1 MKQPDNNRNAA
12 YAQEQEQPL
21 SSLLESVKSYTVPGM
36 AIWPLRLFLG
46 ISFIWASFDKLRDPQ
61 FLDPSAMGFVG
72 KQIAP
77 SLVDSPIGGLIAAML
92 PLATLLGII
101 VMAGELLI
109 GVATLLGW
117 FTRFSALMGLLINLM
132 FYLTITWDIRPFYYG
147 ADIVFV
153 VGWLTLLLTGPG
165 PLSVDAYLRRHSK
178 PPQQAVM
185 INQQA
190 GKRAMVRDVAP
201 AEMSGAVSRR
211 RFNVMALSAVVGGV
225 VFLLDGAAWPI
236 LHSGSKPALAQL
248 PGQSPTTAT
257 SATSSSA
264 IQPTATSDAA
274 NLGNPPPQQPQPT
287 DTPGAAMSGQLLA
300 AAGSLPVNQS
310 LNFTDPTTGGPAVLV
325 HLTSG
330 YAAYSAICTHQGCT
344 VQYDSQQT
352 LLACPCHGALFDPAS
367 NGAVVR
373 RPARLPLSAIPVTVA
388 PDGGVYLA
396 G

>member
-1 MKQPDNNRNAA
+1 MKQRDNNRKVA
-12 YAQEQEQPL
+12 YAEEQEQPAP
-21 SSLLESVKSYTVPGM
+21 SLLNSVKSYTVPGM

-46 ISFIWASFDKLRDPQ
+46 ISFIWASFDKLLDPQ
-61 FLDPSAMGFVG
+61 FLDSSAIGFVG

-77 SLVDSPIGGLIAAML
+77 SLADSPIGGLISAML
-92 PLATLLGII
+92 PFATLLGIM
-101 VMAGELLI
+101 VMAGELLV

-132 FYLTITWDIRPFYYG
+132 FYLTITWGIRPFYYG

-165 PLSVDAYLRRHSK
+165 PLSVDAYLRRLSK
-178 PPQQAVM
+178 LPQQAEVV
-185 INQQA
+185 NQRA
-190 GKRAMVRDVAP
+190 GKSAIARTIAP
-201 AEMSGAVSRR
+201 SEVSGAMSRR
-211 RFNVMALSAVVGGV
+211 RFNAMALSAMAGGV
-225 VFLLDGAAWPI
+225 VFLLDGVAWPI
-236 LHSGSKPALAQL
+236 LHNGSKRALAQL
-248 PGQSPTTAT
+248 PSQSPTTAT
-257 SATSSSA
+257 SSPA

-274 NLGNPPPQQPQPT
+274 TGAPNLGNPPPQPT

-310 LNFTDPTTGGPAVLV
+310 LNFTDPTTGGPGVLV
-325 HLTSG
+325 HLPGG